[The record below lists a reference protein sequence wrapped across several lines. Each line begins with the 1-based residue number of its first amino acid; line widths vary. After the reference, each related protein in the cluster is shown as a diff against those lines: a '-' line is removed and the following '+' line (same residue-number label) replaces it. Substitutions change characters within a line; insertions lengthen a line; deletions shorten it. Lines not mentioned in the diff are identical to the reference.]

1 MRVAVALLTM
11 ALLAVG
17 ATACSEDVDPD
28 QALKEG
34 LAQQQAGDL
43 EAAAEQYQMVLDV
56 RPDDQYANYNMG
68 VIEQSD
74 GRTALAEG
82 YYRAALDTAPDFV
95 PALFNLA
102 ILRTKAGATQEAIDL
117 YERVI
122 VIQPEYAAAHLN
134 LGLLYRDAER
144 AEARPAAPQHGDRA
158 RSEPRRP
165 DHARREPD
173 PGATGLLEPEAQRV
187 GVPVVPAILPG
198 PQTAGALR
206 IIPSGYLPRL
216 RNEDASRSMGRVSA
230 VCGDALFHVRRRD
243 AHHRTE
249 YPEGRTG
256 R

>member
-1 MRVAVALLTM
+1 MAVVERRPAATTLTP
-11 ALLAVG
+11 
-17 ATACSEDVDPD
+17 TRRC
-28 QALKEG
+28 KEG

-117 YERVI
+117 YEQVI

-134 LGLLYRDAER
+134 LGLLYRDASELKLAQQHLNTAIDLDPSLADRITLDTSPDAR
-144 AEARPAAPQHGDRA
+144 AAGV
-158 RSEPRRP
+158 
-165 DHARREPD
+165 
-173 PGATGLLEPEAQRV
+173 LEPEAQRV

>member
-1 MRVAVALLTM
+1 MKRMRVAVAFL
-11 ALLAVG
+11 ALLATLG
-17 ATACSEDVDPD
+17 TAACSDDVDPD

-95 PALFNLA
+95 PAMFNLA

-134 LGLLYRDAER
+134 LGLLYRDSNEPKLAQQHLNTAIELDPSLADR
-144 AEARPAAPQHGDRA
+144 ITLDENPEPAPPASSSPKP
-158 RSEPRRP
+158 SE
-165 DHARREPD
+165 
-173 PGATGLLEPEAQRV
+173 
-187 GVPVVPAILPG
+187 
-198 PQTAGALR
+198 
-206 IIPSGYLPRL
+206 S
-216 RNEDASRSMGRVSA
+216 AS
-230 VCGDALFHVRRRD
+230 
-243 AHHRTE
+243 
-249 YPEGRTG
+249 P
-256 R
+256 

>member
-1 MRVAVALLTM
+1 MQVAIALPLLVLTIG
-11 ALLAVG
+11 LV
-17 ATACSEDVDPD
+17 ACSDDVDPD

-134 LGLLYRDAER
+134 LGLLYRDSNEPKLAQQHLNTAVELDPSLADR
-144 AEARPAAPQHGDRA
+144 ITLDENPSPAPPASSSPKP
-158 RSEPRRP
+158 SE
-165 DHARREPD
+165 
-173 PGATGLLEPEAQRV
+173 
-187 GVPVVPAILPG
+187 
-198 PQTAGALR
+198 
-206 IIPSGYLPRL
+206 S
-216 RNEDASRSMGRVSA
+216 AS
-230 VCGDALFHVRRRD
+230 
-243 AHHRTE
+243 
-249 YPEGRTG
+249 P
-256 R
+256 

>member
-1 MRVAVALLTM
+1 M
-11 ALLAVG
+11 
-17 ATACSEDVDPD
+17 DPD

-134 LGLLYRDAER
+134 LGLLYRDASELKLAQQHLNTAIDLDPSLADR
-144 AEARPAAPQHGDRA
+144 ITLDESPDARRRRRPRA
-158 RSEPRRP
+158 RSPASRRP
-165 DHARREPD
+165 RSPCYPSRAADSR
-173 PGATGLLEPEAQRV
+173 GAM
-187 GVPVVPAILPG
+187 
-198 PQTAGALR
+198 R
-206 IIPSGYLPRL
+206 IIPIGVPAEANETKTL
-216 RNEDASRSMGRVSA
+216 RAPWDASPLSA
-230 VCGDALFHVRRRD
+230 ETRCFMSGGAMPT
-243 AHHRTE
+243 TE
-249 YPEGRTG
+249 PNTGEGRTG

>member
-1 MRVAVALLTM
+1 
-11 ALLAVG
+11 
-17 ATACSEDVDPD
+17 
-28 QALKEG
+28 
-34 LAQQQAGDL
+34 
-43 EAAAEQYQMVLDV
+43 MVLDV

-134 LGLLYRDAER
+134 LGLLYRDAGEPKLAQQHLNTAIELDPSLADRITLDETPDAR
-144 AEARPAAPQHGDRA
+144 A
-158 RSEPRRP
+158 S
-165 DHARREPD
+165 
-173 PGATGLLEPEAQRV
+173 GLLEPEAQRV

-198 PQTAGALR
+198 PQTAGARSHNPFGVPAEAEKRRRFALH
-206 IIPSGYLPRL
+206 GTRL
-216 RNEDASRSMGRVSA
+216 RCLRGRVVSCQEA
-230 VCGDALFHVRRRD
+230 RCPPQNRI
-243 AHHRTE
+243 
-249 YPEGRTG
+249 PGRSNG
-256 R
+256 SLS